1 MKKRSLRRYLPALA
15 LAALLACGAGTLAQ
29 NSRRSAPQPRVPQN
43 RFRSEPDRYVGTSS
57 DRDARNL
64 IEDLENSTPEEVRTG
79 RIGRF
84 FTDPAVI
91 ITNGQMH
98 RIDWN
103 RIRDEGNDRYRRD
116 QEDRNYDSRD
126 RSDPTD
132 RGGTGARIE
141 NFQTRRIDARTVV
154 VLYTAV
160 LPGSDGDFRQ
170 PVVATLI
177 RESSG
182 RGWRV
187 ASYTAENA
195 AIPGGGTVE
204 EDLNSLRSR

>member
-1 MKKRSLRRYLPALA
+1 
-15 LAALLACGAGTLAQ
+15 
-29 NSRRSAPQPRVPQN
+29 
-43 RFRSEPDRYVGTSS
+43 
-57 DRDARNL
+57 
-64 IEDLENSTPEEVRTG
+64 
-79 RIGRF
+79 
-84 FTDPAVI
+84 VI